1 MVKNLCNVLFLIS
14 KLSQKLKG
22 KLSKLTISQFLKETV
37 SGIFDHAFYRAIVIK
52 LSQLMETV
60 SNGSW
65 SWKSHNIFFLLCKN
79 SVLHLCPH
87 KNFKT

>member
-60 SNGSW
+60 RIQSC
-65 SWKSHNIFFLLCKN
+65 I
-79 SVLHLCPH
+79 SVHIKILKPESQGAL
-87 KNFKT
+87 KRKI